1 MAFNND
7 QLGDAGRDYY
17 AQQFDGRIKNIRK
30 PGAAPPSGSRG
41 SRGKGGAIG
50 GGVLAV
56 FVLIRIFAACAG
68 AGNSSSSYNSGPSS
82 SYDFT
87 PPPAVEFPPPP
98 VLNNNGPDN
107 PPWRRDLEQP
117 IVNPPIGQDNPGVE
131 APDGQPARPDPDL
144 PPADPDKDR

>member
-1 MAFNND
+1 MAFDND

-68 AGNSSSSYNSGPSS
+68 AGSSNSSYNSGPSS

-98 VLNNNGPDN
+98 DQPVLVDPPAWPPPDQPVVDPNLPIVIPQPDPPPFIDDPKPPDDHQN
-107 PPWRRDLEQP
+107 PP
-117 IVNPPIGQDNPGVE
+117 
-131 APDGQPARPDPDL
+131 
-144 PPADPDKDR
+144 